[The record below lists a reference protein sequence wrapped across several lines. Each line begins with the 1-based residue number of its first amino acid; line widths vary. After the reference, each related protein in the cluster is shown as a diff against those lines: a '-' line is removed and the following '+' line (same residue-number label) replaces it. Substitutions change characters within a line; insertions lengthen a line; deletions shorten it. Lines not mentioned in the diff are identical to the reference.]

1 MRSSPLG
8 FVNGDTFY
16 IMPTAQDHKR
26 AYDGD
31 KGPNTG
37 GMGAYAPVP
46 HLSEALINQSIETI
60 VKPVLKGM
68 IGGRPSLSGHPLRG
82 PHRDCRRP

>member
-1 MRSSPLG
+1 MTGRILTLA
-8 FVNGDTFY
+8 FVNGDKFY

-46 HLSEALINQSIETI
+46 HLPPERFDTAVDTI
-60 VKPVLKGM
+60 VKPVLEHDQE
-68 IGGRPSLSGHPLRG
+68 GRPYSGCPFTPGANL
-82 PHRDCRRP
+82 DS